1 MKKQFLFISMFPIVA
16 FSQIFPTQKL
26 NQEIEKDNPRIVEIF
41 KKIHQNP
48 ELGFMETETA
58 ALIAS
63 EFKKYGYIT
72 KTGIGKTGVVGIM
85 KNGNGPTVMY
95 RADMDANAVKET
107 TNLPYKSTKIVTKED
122 GTITPV
128 AHMCGHDA
136 HVAWMI
142 AAAKVMAENKNLWK
156 GTLVFVGQP
165 AEELIEGAEAMV
177 QDGLYTKYNVPEPD
191 YLYGMHTAPFATG
204 MIAAATGIRMAGT
217 DQLDVTFTGIG
228 GHGSMPQFTK
238 DPVVMAANAIM
249 NYQTIPSRMIDPK
262 NAVVLTIGSV
272 QAGVDNNVI
281 PKNALIKANL
291 RWFNE
296 KDRYTMIDAIQRINN
311 GIALQNN
318 LPNEL
323 YPTLKRKGWSYPLDN
338 SKELTEVVRQG
349 LKDNMKI
356 SHLLTED
363 EMSTT
368 MGSEDFHHL
377 VIHNKKKNYCY
388 VNIGIAEPAR
398 FEKSFKER
406 QAPPFNNHDGDFEV
420 DLNSIPYGSKAA
432 VFGLLSIFN
441 HYKH

>member
-1 MKKQFLFISMFPIVA
+1 MSMLPITIFGQTFP
-16 FSQIFPTQKL
+16 SQKL
-26 NQEIEKDNPRIVEIF
+26 NQEIEKDNPRIVKIF

-58 ALIAS
+58 ALVAS
-63 EFKKYGYIT
+63 ELKKYGYT
-72 KTGIGKTGVVGIM
+72 VKTGIGKTGVVGVM
-85 KNGNGPTVMY
+85 KNGDGPIVMY
-95 RADMDANAVKET
+95 RADMDANAVKEV

-122 GTITPV
+122 GTKTPV

-156 GTLVFVGQP
+156 GTLIFVGQP

-177 QDGLYTKYNVPEPD
+177 QDGLYTKYAIPEPD
-191 YLYGMHTAPFATG
+191 YLFGMHTAPFATG
-204 MIAAATGIRMAGT
+204 MIAAATGVRMAGT

-238 DPVVMAANAIM
+238 DPVIMAANAIM
-249 NYQTIPSRMIDPK
+249 NYQTIPSRIIDPK
-262 NAVVLTIGSV
+262 NPVVLTIGSV
-272 QAGVDNNVI
+272 QAGLDNNVI
-281 PKNALIKANL
+281 PGSALIKANL
-291 RWFNE
+291 RWLNE
-296 KDRYTMIDAIQRINN
+296 KDRNTMIDAIQRINK
-311 GIALQNN
+311 GIAIQND

-323 YPTLKRKGWSYPLDN
+323 YPTIKRKGWSYPLDN

-349 LKDNMKI
+349 LQKNMKLT
-356 SHLLTED
+356 HLLTEN

-377 VIHNKKKNYCY
+377 VIHNTKKNYCY
-388 VNIGIAEPAR
+388 INIGIAEPER

-406 QAPPFNNHDGDFEV
+406 QAPPFNNHNGDFEV

-441 HYKH
+441 HYKY